1 MSPWR
6 PGTARPP
13 WRPSRPALPPSTRSS
28 SAGACSV
35 TRTTCCGSRS
45 PTWRPTSGCTWAS
58 WSACPGWP
66 APPPSSPSRRS
77 SPAAGSPCHHAE
89 PPRPT
94 PHTTIRQRDP
104 RSSQGEQGAGLGD
117 EVDQGDHGKE
127 DANGQPQPPLGGA
140 ERERGPDPSPGD
152 DADHQQDGQPPV
164 DVPEKGVGDGG
175 GDAEDPHTDQ
185 RGGDRR
191 LQRQRQQLAE
201 GRHHD
206 HPTPDPQQ
214 PRQQPGNQADPGRD
228 PTLPSLGPRGP
239 WSRGV
244 GARQPAPPLRGPPE
258 GERSR
263 TPIEVRRVVHSPGR
277 RGGVVLDPTGER
289 GAPGGEGEEEGD
301 DRREE
306 V

>member
-77 SPAAGSPCHHAE
+77 SPAAGSPCHH
-89 PPRPT
+89 
-94 PHTTIRQRDP
+94 
-104 RSSQGEQGAGLGD
+104 
-117 EVDQGDHGKE
+117 
-127 DANGQPQPPLGGA
+127 GQPQPPLGGA
-140 ERERGPDPSPGD
+140 ERERGPDPRPGD